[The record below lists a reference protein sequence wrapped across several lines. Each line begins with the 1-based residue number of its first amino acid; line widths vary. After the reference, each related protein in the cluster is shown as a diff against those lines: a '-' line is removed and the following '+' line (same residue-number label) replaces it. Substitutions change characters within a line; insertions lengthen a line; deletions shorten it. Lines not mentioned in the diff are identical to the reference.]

1 MPAPSQSP
9 SRGRRRGSAVG
20 WWAALLLV
28 LTVALS
34 HGLGAEGPSGH
45 HLAGAVAQ
53 AHETTPVHEA
63 GEPRAAGEPHG
74 HGDDHDHG
82 HGRGHDGGGDSS
94 EDGHGMHACLSGQ
107 PAQGV
112 DLPVPGAAVVLAL
125 PEPYGLRCAAGAAG
139 RAEARPP
146 PADGPSPGRLRI

>member
-45 HLAGAVAQ
+45 HLAGAVARAD
-53 AHETTPVHEA
+53 AH
-63 GEPRAAGEPHG
+63 GEPQAASAS
-74 HGDDHDHG
+74 DDHG
-82 HGRGHDGGGDSS
+82 HGRDHGHAPDGDQGGDSS

-107 PAQGV
+107 PDQGI
-112 DLPVPGAAVVLAL
+112 DLPVPGAAVALAL
-125 PEPYGLRCAAGAAG
+125 PEPAGHRCAAGTAG